1 MTIEPILVLEHLR
14 KSFPQ
19 RGGGAP
25 VVAVDDVSLSVG
37 AGKTLALVGESGSGK
52 STLARLAQRLIDPDE
67 GQIVL
72 RGLDLT
78 HLTGRRLR
86 EQRIAMQPIFQDP
99 STSFNPRRTVGGA
112 LLQALWRT
120 PSATRIRCA
129 EELLERVRLRPA
141 SFYLPRF
148 PHELSGGQRQRLAI
162 ARAIA
167 MDPVLVI
174 ADEPLS
180 GSDVSIRS
188 QMLNLLADLQ
198 KERGIAYLL
207 ITHDISIARAFADRV
222 AVMYRGRLV
231 EEGDPAVV
239 LRDPSH
245 EYTKRL
251 LGAVPQ
257 LAGAAVPAWTSI
269 HERTRT

>member
-1 MTIEPILVLEHLR
+1 MRSDPILVVEHLR
-14 KSFPQ
+14 KAFPQ

-25 VVAVDDVSLSVG
+25 VVAVDDVNLWVG
-37 AGKTLALVGESGSGK
+37 AGETLALVGESGSGK

-67 GQIVL
+67 GRVVL
-72 RGLDLT
+72 RGVDLT
-78 HLTGRRLR
+78 RIAGRRLR
-86 EQRIAMQPIFQDP
+86 EERIAMQPIFQDP

-120 PSATRIRCA
+120 PRAGRISRA
-129 EELLERVRLRPA
+129 EDLLERVGLRPA
-141 SFYLPRF
+141 SFYLARF

-167 MDPVLVI
+167 MDPVLII

-222 AVMYRGRLV
+222 AVMYRGRIV
-231 EEGDPAVV
+231 EEGDPGVV
-239 LRDPSH
+239 LRDPAH

-251 LGAVPQ
+251 LGAVPH
-257 LAGAAVPAWTSI
+257 LGGAATPVWASN
-269 HERTRT
+269 HERTKT